1 MAGLGEGIDATGALS
16 DAGRERALAALRRFA
31 LLIRQ
36 MGLRKVRAVATS
48 AVRDAS
54 NGTDFLDQV
63 RAIGFAPEVLS
74 GEEEAEVAG
83 MGVLSATPEA
93 EGIVGDLGGGSLELV
108 EVSGG
113 KAGKGLSLPL
123 GVLRPQ

>member
-54 NGTDFLDQV
+54 NGAEFLKQV
-63 RAIGFAPEVLS
+63 RGLGFAPEILS
-74 GEEEAEVAG
+74 GEQEAEVAG
-83 MGVLSATPEA
+83 MGVLSAMPDA
-93 EGIVGDLGGGSLELV
+93 DGMVGDLGGGSLELV
-108 EVSGG
+108 NVAGREV
-113 KAGKGLSLPL
+113 GKGLSLPL
-123 GVLRPQ
+123 GV